1 MTMIDDRP
9 GAFDREPRDT
19 RPHEMSPEEF
29 EAAGYRWM
37 TRQESNDW
45 AQRVANG
52 FLDEASWHRALV
64 GGLPMARQRLA
75 SAIAGLE
82 DLQFELRTKTR
93 AIRSPRGEVATV
105 PSPYFADGQGR
116 DEAFWRDQAATLKAD
131 IARAVKAG
139 HSADEAALEALCY
152 ARLSEATAL
161 STADRVAFNAVI
173 LRRAVGEARENV
185 RTLQAELA
193 ELTRRTA
200 PYMDAA

>member
-19 RPHEMSPEEF
+19 RDMSPEEL

-37 TRQESNDW
+37 SRQESDTW
-45 AQRVANG
+45 QGRVLNG
-52 FLDEASWHRALV
+52 LTDEASWNSALV
-64 GGLPMARQRLA
+64 GSLPMARQRLA

-82 DLQFELRTKTR
+82 GLQHELRTKTR
-93 AIRSPRGEVATV
+93 VIRGPRGEVATV

-131 IARAVKAG
+131 IAKAVKAG
-139 HSADEAALEALCY
+139 PSTDEAALEALCY

-161 STADRVAFNAVI
+161 NTAVRVSFNEVI

-193 ELTRRTA
+193 DLTRRTA
-200 PYMDAA
+200 PYMDS